1 MEVCSVLPSGAL
13 WCDVRTLHCRKE
25 PLGGLT
31 VVIVGRLSQSQAALG
46 KEVASQGGTV
56 VTNVS
61 PKVDLCISKKGNLCL
76 S

>member
-1 MEVCSVLPSGAL
+1 MLFSQITGVCCSHPLY
-13 WCDVRTLHCRKE
+13 CRKE

-56 VTNVS
+56 VTKIG
-61 PKVDLCISKKGNLCL
+61 PKVDLCISKKGW
-76 S
+76 